1 MGRKRKRY
9 GDEFKTS
16 VVKEALQ
23 ENVKDAEIAAKHKI
37 SPSTL
42 CEWKR
47 AFLNGEFKTK
57 EEKKLLKQMEEL
69 QEQNRTLLQVL
80 GKKDLEVELL
90 KKKEEFIKKMEVGS
104 W

>member
-9 GDEFKTS
+9 GDEIKIS

-23 ENVKDAEIAAKHKI
+23 ENTKDAEIAAKHEI

-57 EEKKLLKQMEEL
+57 EEKKLLKQMEA
-69 QEQNRTLLQVL
+69 QQDQIGTLLQAL
-80 GKKDLEVELL
+80 GKKDLEIELL
-90 KKKEEFIKKMEVGS
+90 KKKEECIKKMESGS

>member
-9 GDEFKTS
+9 GDEFKIS

-23 ENVKDAEIAAKHKI
+23 ENAKEAEIAAKQEI

-57 EEKKLLKQMEEL
+57 EEKKLRQLMEEL
-69 QEQNRTLLQVL
+69 QEQNKTLLQTL
-80 GKKDLEVELL
+80 GKKDLEIELL
-90 KKKEEFIKKMEVGS
+90 KKKEEFIKKMESGS

>member
-1 MGRKRKRY
+1 MGRKRKHY
-9 GDEFKTS
+9 GDEFKIST
-16 VVKEALQ
+16 VKEALK
-23 ENVKDAEIAAKHKI
+23 ENAKDAEIAAKHEI

-57 EEKKLLKQMEEL
+57 EDKKLLKQMEEL
-69 QEQNRTLLQVL
+69 QDQNRTLLQAL
-80 GKKDLEVELL
+80 GKKDLEIELL
-90 KKKEEFIKKMEVGS
+90 KKKEECTKKMEGGG

>member
-1 MGRKRKRY
+1 MGRKRKHY
-9 GDEFKTS
+9 GDEFKIS

-23 ENVKDAEIAAKHKI
+23 ENTKDAEIAAKYDI

-47 AFLNGEFKTK
+47 GFLDGEFKTK
-57 EEKKLLKQMEEL
+57 EEKKLQKLMEEL
-69 QEQNRTLLQVL
+69 QEQNRTLLQAL
-80 GKKDLEVELL
+80 GKKDLEIELL
-90 KKKEEFIKKMEVGS
+90 KKKEEYIKKMESGS

>member
-9 GDEFKTS
+9 GDEFKTE

-23 ENVKDAEIAAKHKI
+23 ENAKDAEVAARHEI
-37 SPSTL
+37 SPGTL
-42 CEWKR
+42 CEWKH

-57 EEKKLLKQMEEL
+57 EEKKLQKQMEEL
-69 QEQNRTLLQVL
+69 QEQNRTLLQTL
-80 GKKDLEVELL
+80 GKKDLEIELL
-90 KKKEEFIKKMEVGS
+90 KKKEEFIKKRESGN

>member
-9 GDEFKTS
+9 GDEFKIS

-23 ENVKDAEIAAKHKI
+23 ENAKDAEIAAKHEI

-47 AFLNGEFKTK
+47 AFINGEFKTR
-57 EEKKLLKQMEEL
+57 EDKKLLKQMEEL
-69 QEQNRTLLQVL
+69 REQNRTLLQAL
-80 GKKDLEVELL
+80 GKKDLEMELL
-90 KKKEEFIKKMEVGS
+90 KKKEELMTNMEGDN